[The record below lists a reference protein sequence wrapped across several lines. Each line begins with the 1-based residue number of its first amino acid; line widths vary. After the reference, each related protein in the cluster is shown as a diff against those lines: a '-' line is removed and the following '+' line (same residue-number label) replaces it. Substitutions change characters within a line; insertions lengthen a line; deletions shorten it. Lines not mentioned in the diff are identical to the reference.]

1 MPARSSWRS
10 MREADLAVVKPL
22 ADRIHPD
29 HPEDMPVFAE
39 RLRLYPAGCLV
50 LLEHDRIAGYAL
62 SHPWRLGEPPP
73 LNTPLH
79 RIPADAS
86 TFYIHDVALLPEGRG
101 KGHAR
106 AVVEHL
112 AEHAGAAGFDN
123 LSLVAVNGSRD
134 FWQGCGFHA
143 AMTAALR
150 DKLATYGGDAL
161 LMRRELRVQ
170 GT

>member
-1 MPARSSWRS
+1 MSARHSWRL
-10 MREADLAVVKPL
+10 MTEADLAVVKSV
-22 ADRIHPD
+22 ADRIHLA
-29 HPEDMPVFAE
+29 HPEDMLVFSE

-50 LLEHDRIAGYAL
+50 AVENDRIAGYAL

-73 LNTPLH
+73 LNTPLR
-79 RIPADAS
+79 RIPADAT

-101 KGHAR
+101 KGHAG
-106 AVVEHL
+106 AIVEHL

-143 AMTAALR
+143 AMTATLR

-161 LMRRELRVQ
+161 LMRRELSAR
-170 GT
+170 GA